1 MNSRRLNEILDS
13 HNLSSADAALIAGV
27 TRRQVNNWR
36 NGYSPIPRSLA
47 MLLEFFDSRTI
58 SLDMIEDYVRR
69 DVQANV

>member
-1 MNSRRLNEILDS
+1 MNSHRLNEILDGR
-13 HNLSSADAALIAGV
+13 NLSSADAALIAGV

-47 MLLEFFDSRTI
+47 MILEFYDSDAVT
-58 SLDMIEDYVRR
+58 LDMIEDYVRR